1 MLQVT
6 REFHMPAWDDSTWE
20 AIASF
25 WALRGFRC
33 DAVQDSTLRGTRGSL
48 LGNCISFNMSR
59 LKTNLVIERIGAQE
73 CRCSLNINTAFQVIT
88 EYNKAHWRLELDTFE
103 GFMTSG
109 DLNSKEWRQYR
120 SRAISFDILIV
131 IGILAIAGILGFGAG
146 VLSGVMK
153 WVF

>member
-1 MLQVT
+1 
-6 REFHMPAWDDSTWE
+6 MPAWDDSTWQ

-48 LGNCISFNMSR
+48 LGNCVRFDMSR
-59 LKTNLVIERIGAQE
+59 LKTNLVIERTNPQD
-73 CRCSLNINTAFQVIT
+73 CRCAINVNTIFQLIT

-120 SRAISFDILIV
+120 SRAISFDILFVVGLIATVGIVV
-131 IGILAIAGILGFGAG
+131 IGSA
-146 VLSGVMK
+146 VLSRVVD
-153 WVF
+153 WFF